1 MADDLLL
8 EIGTEE
14 IPATYIEPA
23 LEQLETLARKLFSE
37 ERVPFK
43 EMKTYA
49 TPRRLILFMKEVA
62 RKQDDLILEVLGPSK
77 KAAFDSEGSP
87 TKAATGF
94 AQSQGVKVEDL
105 VTRKVEKGEYVFALK
120 TVPGRVTLKV
130 LPKILKETITG
141 ISFPKS
147 MRWPQSSIRFARPIR
162 WIVAIYGTKT
172 VNFSLGKL
180 KAGRLTRGHRLL
192 SSKPIMVKNPAN
204 YEELLKNNFVIIDQ
218 EKRKR
223 TIENAISDAIRK
235 TKGRLLEDKE
245 LLDEVNYL
253 LEYPTA
259 VLGHFEEKYLK
270 LPRQV
275 LITCLKHHLKYF
287 SVLENGGKLLPYF
300 VGLRDGIS
308 EYMENVRQGYERV
321 LSARLKDAEFFF
333 EQDTKRKLEENV
345 DELKGVVF
353 QEELGTLY
361 DKTQRVVK
369 LSEIIAELS
378 NANCKKSTLRRI
390 ALLSKADSVTEM
402 VGEFPEL
409 QGIMGGE
416 YARISGE
423 EKIVAD
429 GIYEHHFPLSAN
441 GELPQ
446 SIEGAIVSIA
456 DKVDTITGD
465 FCVGFLPS
473 GSQDP
478 YGLRRQAQGVI
489 RIILDKRLTLSL
501 NTLID
506 ESLDLLR
513 KSAHFSRKRLEEISE
528 VKNQILQFFRQRME
542 AILTEGGINYD
553 EIEATLAVGFSDL
566 VDAEIRASSI
576 HKLRKSPD
584 FEPVIIAF
592 KRAKNILK
600 QAEERKIKVVSSQFD
615 EKKLKEAGERRLY
628 EAFDK
633 IEKEAGKL
641 LKKGE
646 YEKALE
652 KLVSLREPVDDF
664 FDKVMVMVEDRKLRD
679 NRLALLNRIVDLFCK
694 IADFSKIVVVT

>member
-14 IPATYIEPA
+14 LPATYVKPA
-23 LEQLETLARKLFSE
+23 MEQMGMLARKLFSE
-37 ERVPFK
+37 GRVPFK
-43 EMKTYA
+43 EIKTYA
-49 TPRRLILFMKEVA
+49 TPRRLILFVKEVA
-62 RKQDDLILEVLGPSK
+62 KKQDDLVLEVLGPSK
-77 KAAFDSEGSP
+77 KAAFDSEGNP
-87 TKAATGF
+87 TKAASGF
-94 AQSQGVKVEDL
+94 AKSQGVKVEDL

-120 TVPGRVTLKV
+120 TEPGRATLEV
-130 LPKILKETITG
+130 LPKIVKETITG

-147 MRWPQSSIRFARPIR
+147 MRWPQSNIRFARPIR
-162 WIVAIYGTKT
+162 WIVALYGTKT

-180 KAGRLTRGHRLL
+180 KAGRLTQGHRLL
-192 SSKPIMVKNPAN
+192 SSKPLMVKSIAN
-204 YEELLKNNFVIIDQ
+204 YEELLKNNFVVIDQ
-218 EKRKR
+218 EQRKR
-223 TIENAISDAIRK
+223 TIEKAINDAIRK

-245 LLDEVNYL
+245 LLEEVNYL

-259 VLGHFEEKYLK
+259 VLGQFEQKYLK

-287 SVLENGGKLLPYF
+287 SVLDNEGKLIPYF
-300 VGLRDGIS
+300 VGLKDGIS

-333 EQDTKRKLEENV
+333 EQDTKRKLDENV
-345 DELKGVVF
+345 EKLKGVVF

-361 DKTQRVVK
+361 DKTQRVIK
-369 LSEIIAELS
+369 LSEIIAGLS
-378 NANCKKSTLRRI
+378 NANCKKPILRRI

-416 YARISGE
+416 YARFSGE
-423 EKIVAD
+423 EKSVAD
-429 GIYEHHFPLSAN
+429 GIYEHHLPLSGS

-489 RIILDKRLTLSL
+489 RIILDKKLTLPIDRL
-501 NTLID
+501 VD

-542 AILTEGGINYD
+542 PILTDGGINYD
-553 EIEATLAVGFSDL
+553 EIDATLAVGFSDL
-566 VDAEIRASSI
+566 VDAEIRASTI
-576 HKLRKSPD
+576 HKLRRSPD

-600 QAEERKIKVVSSQFD
+600 QAEERKIKVVNSQFS
-615 EKKLKEAGERRLY
+615 EEKLKELEEKRLWQ
-628 EAFDK
+628 ALDG
-633 IEKEAGKL
+633 IEKESGKL
-641 LKKGE
+641 LKKRE
-646 YEKALE
+646 YQKALE
-652 KLVSLREPVDDF
+652 KLVSLRKPVDDF
-664 FDKVMVMVEDRKLRD
+664 FDKVMVMAEDRKLRD
-679 NRLALLNRIVDLFCK
+679 NRLALLNRIVGLFCR
-694 IADFSKIVVVT
+694 IADFSKIVVE

>member
-14 IPATYIEPA
+14 LPATYIEPA
-23 LEQLETLARKLFSE
+23 IEQMGMLARKLFSE

-43 EMKTYA
+43 EIKTYA
-49 TPRRLILFMKEVA
+49 TPRRLILFVKEVA
-62 RKQDDLILEVLGPSK
+62 KKQDDLVLEVLGPSK
-77 KAAFDSEGSP
+77 KAAFDSEGNP
-87 TKAATGF
+87 TKAASGF
-94 AQSQGVKVEDL
+94 ARSQGVKVEDL

-120 TVPGRVTLKV
+120 REPGRATLEV
-130 LPKILKETITG
+130 LPKILKEVITG

-147 MRWPQSSIRFARPIR
+147 MRWPQSNIRFARPIR
-162 WIVAIYGTKT
+162 WMVALYDTRT
-172 VNFSLGKL
+172 VNFCLGKL
-180 KAGRLTRGHRLL
+180 KAGKLTQGHRLL
-192 SSKPIMVKNPAN
+192 SSKPIMVKNIAN

-218 EKRKR
+218 EQRKR
-223 TIENAISDAIRK
+223 TIEKAINDAIRK

-245 LLDEVNYL
+245 LLEEVNYL

-259 VLGHFEEKYLK
+259 VLGHFEDKYLK

-287 SVLENGGKLLPYF
+287 SLLDNEGKLIPYF
-300 VGLRDGIS
+300 VGLKDGIS

-345 DELKGVVF
+345 EKLKGVVF

-361 DKTQRVVK
+361 DKTQRVIK
-369 LSEIIAELS
+369 LSEIIAGLS
-378 NANCKKSTLRRI
+378 NANCEKPILRRI

-409 QGIMGGE
+409 QGTMGRE
-416 YARISGE
+416 YARFSGE
-423 EKIVAD
+423 EKSVAD
-429 GIYEHHFPLSAN
+429 GIYEHHLPLSGSA
-441 GELPQ
+441 ELPQ

-465 FCVGFLPS
+465 FCIGFLPS

-489 RIILDKRLTLSL
+489 RIILDKKLSL
-501 NTLID
+501 SLDIVVD

-513 KSAHFSRKRLEEISE
+513 KSAHFSRRRLEEISE
-528 VKNQILQFFRQRME
+528 VKNQIVQFFRQRME
-542 AILTEGGINYD
+542 SILTDGGINYD
-553 EIEATLAVGFSDL
+553 EIEATLAVGFYDL

-576 HKLRKSPD
+576 RKLRRSPD

-600 QAEERKIKVVSSQFD
+600 QAEERKIKVVSSQFS
-615 EKKLKEAGERRLY
+615 EEKLKELEERRLWQ
-628 EAFDK
+628 AFNE
-633 IEKEAGKL
+633 IEKETNKL
-641 LKKGE
+641 LKKRE
-646 YEKALE
+646 YQKALE
-652 KLVSLREPVDDF
+652 KLVSLRKPVDDF
-664 FDKVMVMVEDRKLRD
+664 FDKVMVMAEDRKLRD
-679 NRLALLNRIVDLFCK
+679 NRLALLNRIVELFCK
-694 IADFSKIVVVT
+694 IADFSKIVVE